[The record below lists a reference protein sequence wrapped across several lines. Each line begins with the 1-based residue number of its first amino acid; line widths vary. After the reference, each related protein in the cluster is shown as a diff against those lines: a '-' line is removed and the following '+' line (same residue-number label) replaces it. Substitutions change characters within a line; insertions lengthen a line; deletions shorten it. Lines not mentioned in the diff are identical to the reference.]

1 MAVQPN
7 IFLNE
12 YLDPIQESGGG
23 SFSYNP
29 RVEEYEDIA
38 NLGIVKQL
46 FDKARRGYGQVD
58 ENVFGGLLPGGA
70 ATPIGAAF
78 QGVKKERG
86 RPPLS
91 TELTR
96 KTASVIDAISGRIA
110 GAQPVV
116 ESIVKGLPGPVR
128 TGLSAGLNQV
138 PFSANLFA
146 RYYTGLG
153 NEGLQVPKD
162 ITNAISQQLNEPGYK
177 SGVLND
183 LRNEKEGLMR
193 ASKFSLYFPAM
204 SGMAEINSDIKKVEQ
219 GIYPYNP
226 YPKRDGGPTS
236 GNNPLTSP
244 ATSVGRA
251 WIKPKEGGGFEGTDT
266 YNFMYADA
274 DNADKIMS
282 PPGTGPDYL
291 PPSKNQALK
300 AAGYDPYLFPD
311 LQGHVTRAPI
321 VEFLRG
327 VVMQLPDK
335 SFTYDIKK

>member
-1 MAVQPN
+1 LAVQPN
-7 IFLNE
+7 VFLNE
-12 YLDPIQESGGG
+12 YLGPIQESEEG

-29 RVEEYEDIA
+29 RVEEYEDVA
-38 NLGIVKQL
+38 NLGIIKQL

-58 ENVFGGLLPGGA
+58 KNVFGGLLPGGA
-70 ATPIGAAF
+70 ATPIGAGF
-78 QGVKKERG
+78 QGVREVRG
-86 RPPLS
+86 RAPLP

-96 KTASVIDAISGRIA
+96 QTASVIDAISGRIA

-162 ITNAISQQLNEPGYK
+162 ITNAISQQLNEPGYR
-177 SGVLND
+177 SGVLDD
-183 LRNEKEGLMR
+183 LRGERELIMR
-193 ASKFSLYFPAM
+193 NLNDKSFFPSLEYL
-204 SGMAEINSDIKKVEQ
+204 AEVNSNIKKVEQ

-226 YPKRDGGPTS
+226 YFTRDGGPSS

-244 ATSVGRA
+244 STSVGRA
-251 WIKPKEGGGFEGTDT
+251 WIKPKDGGSFEGTDK
-266 YNFMYADA
+266 YNFAYVDA
-274 DNADKIMS
+274 DKVDKIMS

-291 PPSKNQALK
+291 PPSKLQALK
-300 AAGYDPYLFPD
+300 AAGYNPYSIPNS
-311 LQGHVTRAPI
+311 QGDVTVNPI

-327 VVMQLPDK
+327 VVMQMPDK
-335 SFTYDIKK
+335 SFSYDIKK

>member
-12 YLDPIQESGGG
+12 YLDPIQESGEG

-29 RVEEYEDIA
+29 RMEEYEDIA
-38 NLGIVKQL
+38 SLGIIGQL
-46 FDKARRGYGQVD
+46 FNKARRGYGQVD
-58 ENVFGGLLPGGA
+58 KNVFGGLLPGGA
-70 ATPIGAAF
+70 ATPIGAGF
-78 QGVKKERG
+78 QGVKEVRG
-86 RPPLS
+86 GPPLPS
-91 TELTR
+91 ELTR
-96 KTASVIDAISGRIA
+96 KTASVIDRLSNRIA

-128 TGLSAGLNQV
+128 TGLSAGLNRV

-162 ITNAISQQLNEPGYK
+162 ITTGISQQVNEPGYK
-177 SGVLND
+177 EGVLND
-183 LRNEKEGLMR
+183 LRGQKEGLMQ
-193 ASKFSLYFPAM
+193 SVPYLPNSSFV
-204 SGMAEINSDIKKVEQ
+204 AEINSDLKKVEQ

-226 YPKRDGGPTS
+226 YPRYGRSTS
-236 GNNPLTSP
+236 NNNPLTSP
-244 ATSVGRA
+244 GTSVGRA
-251 WIKPKEGGGFEGTDT
+251 WIKPKDGGGFEGTDK
-266 YNFMYADA
+266 YNFEYADA
-274 DNADKIMS
+274 DKFDKVMS
-282 PPGTGPDYL
+282 GTGIGLDYL
-291 PPSKNQALK
+291 PPSKLQALR
-300 AAGYDPYLFPD
+300 AAGYDPYLAPS

-335 SFTYDIKK
+335 SFSYDIKK

>member
-12 YLDPIQESGGG
+12 YLDPIQESGEGA
-23 SFSYNP
+23 FSYNP
-29 RVEEYEDIA
+29 RMEEYEDIA

-58 ENVFGGLLPGGA
+58 KNVFGGLLPGGA
-70 ATPIGAAF
+70 ATPIGAGF
-78 QGVKKERG
+78 QGVEKVRG
-86 RPPLS
+86 GPLLP

-96 KTASVIDAISGRIA
+96 QTASVIDAISGRIA

-162 ITNAISQQLNEPGYK
+162 ITNAISQQINEPGYR
-177 SGVLND
+177 SGVLDN
-183 LRNEKEGLMR
+183 LRGQKKAIMQN
-193 ASKFSLYFPAM
+193 SKFSVVGPEDL
-204 SGMAEINSDIKKVEQ
+204 AEVNSNIKKVER
-219 GIYPYNP
+219 GIYPYNS
-226 YPKRDGGPTS
+226 YSTRDGEPSS

-244 ATSVGRA
+244 STSVGRA
-251 WIKPKEGGGFEGTDT
+251 WIKPKDGGGFEGTDK
-266 YNFMYADA
+266 YNFAYADA
-274 DNADKIMS
+274 DEIDKIMS

-291 PPSKNQALK
+291 PPSKLQALRT
-300 AAGYDPYLFPD
+300 AGYDPYSVSKES
-311 LQGHVTRAPI
+311 QGYVTLHPI
-321 VEFLRG
+321 VNFLRG
-327 VVMQLPDK
+327 VVMQMPDK

>member
-12 YLDPIQESGGG
+12 YLDPIQESGEG

-29 RVEEYEDIA
+29 RMEEYEDIA
-38 NLGIVKQL
+38 NLGIIGQL
-46 FDKARRGYGQVD
+46 FNKARRGYGQAD
-58 ENVFGGLLPGGA
+58 KNVFGGLLPGGA
-70 ATPIGAAF
+70 ATPIGAGF
-78 QGVKKERG
+78 QGVKEVRG
-86 RPPLS
+86 GPPLPS
-91 TELTR
+91 ELTR
-96 KTASVIDAISGRIA
+96 KTASVIDRLSNRIA

-128 TGLSAGLNQV
+128 TGLSAGLNRV

-162 ITNAISQQLNEPGYK
+162 ITTGISQQVNEPGYK
-177 SGVLND
+177 EGVLND
-183 LRNEKEGLMR
+183 LRNKKEGLMR
-193 ASKFSLYFPAM
+193 ASKFSLYLPTM
-204 SGMAEINSDIKKVEQ
+204 SDMAEINSDIKKVEQ

-226 YPKRDGGPTS
+226 YPRYGRSTS
-236 GNNPLTSP
+236 NNNPLTSP

-251 WIKPKEGGGFEGTDT
+251 WIKPKDGGGFEGTDR
-266 YNFMYADA
+266 YNFEYADA
-274 DNADKIMS
+274 DKFDKVMS
-282 PPGTGPDYL
+282 GTGIGLDYL
-291 PPSKNQALK
+291 PPSKLQALR
-300 AAGYDPYLFPD
+300 AAGYDPYLAPSS
-311 LQGHVTRAPI
+311 QGHVTRAPI

-327 VVMQLPDK
+327 VVMQLPDN

>member
-1 MAVQPN
+1 LAVQPN

-12 YLDPIQESGGG
+12 YLDPIQESGEGA
-23 SFSYNP
+23 FSYNP
-29 RVEEYEDIA
+29 RMEEYEDVA
-38 NLGIVKQL
+38 NLGIIKQL

-58 ENVFGGLLPGGA
+58 KNVFGGLLPGGA
-70 ATPIGAAF
+70 ATPIGAGF
-78 QGVKKERG
+78 QGVKEVRG
-86 RPPLS
+86 RAPLP

-96 KTASVIDAISGRIA
+96 QTASVLDAISGRIA

-162 ITNAISQQLNEPGYK
+162 ITNAISQQINEPGYR
-177 SGVLND
+177 SGVLD
-183 LRNEKEGLMR
+183 ELMGR
-193 ASKFSLYFPAM
+193 KKAIMQNSKFSLVGPEDL
-204 SGMAEINSDIKKVEQ
+204 AEVNSDIKKIEQ

-226 YPKRDGGPTS
+226 YSTRDGGPSS

-244 ATSVGRA
+244 STSVGRA
-251 WIKPKEGGGFEGTDT
+251 WIKPKDGGGFEGTDR
-266 YNFMYADA
+266 YNFVYADY
-274 DNADKIMS
+274 DKVDKIMS
-282 PPGTGPDYL
+282 PLGTGPDYL
-291 PPSKNQALK
+291 PPSKLQALK
-300 AAGYDPYLFPD
+300 TAGYNPYSISNS
-311 LQGHVTRAPI
+311 QGDVTVNPI

-327 VVMQLPDK
+327 VVMQMPDK
-335 SFTYDIKK
+335 SFSYDIKK